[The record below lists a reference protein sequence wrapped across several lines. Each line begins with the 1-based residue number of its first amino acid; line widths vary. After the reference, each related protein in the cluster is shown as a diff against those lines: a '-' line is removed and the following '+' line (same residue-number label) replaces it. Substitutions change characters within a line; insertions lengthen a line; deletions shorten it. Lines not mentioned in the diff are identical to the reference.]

1 MDSQSFEEKFKE
13 ALANGVKSSKEM
25 LTKAGAAVQKFSD
38 KSVIKIERQQLIG
51 KQKEK
56 YTEMG
61 KLLSDLLKMK
71 GSSIENLGELFETSA
86 NASEVKDQILACQTE
101 IKKLDKEIAEHD
113 KQLADSLEKKQ
124 IEKK

>member
-71 GSSIENLGELFETSA
+71 GASIENLGELFETSP
-86 NASEVKDQILACQTE
+86 NASEVKNQILACQTE

-113 KQLADSLEKKQ
+113 KQLADSSDKKQ

>member
-38 KSVIKIERQQLIG
+38 KSVIKIERQQLIV

-71 GSSIENLGELFETSA
+71 GASIENLGELFETSA

-113 KQLADSLEKKQ
+113 KQLADSSDKKQ